1 MEAQPVGEV
10 LITARTDAAGEA
22 PVGSG
27 PRSPLPVLFLALCI
41 GSGMLLH
48 AEQLAAAAAAAAAE
62 HLCPI
67 VVVCVVIS
75 VTALFNLS
83 IFSLNFLVARG
94 RAAGAGGPRLL
105 LRPTARSGA
114 APAVSASK
122 SLLAPFF
129 GLCLAMGAALHA
141 KSLAAAATE
150 YQIDPAVVVCVA
162 LAGVALFHL
171 AVLSI
176 QKTLASHRAEG
187 EPKQLPRSRR
197 LPLLPFVVL
206 PLAIS
211 AASSVETVMADLP
224 QDASVWAAL
233 ALAVSFDIA
242 IGSLYCFI
250 IDGPP
255 PPTAATVEPWSR
267 TKSAGAI
274 VSCIT
279 AAGIVSFML
288 LACGGASGAIAA
300 RS

>member
-1 MEAQPVGEV
+1 
-10 LITARTDAAGEA
+10 
-22 PVGSG
+22 
-27 PRSPLPVLFLALCI
+27 
-41 GSGMLLH
+41 MLLH
-48 AEQLAAAAAAAAAE
+48 AEQLAAAAAE
-62 HLCPI
+62 HLCPV

-75 VTALFNLS
+75 ITALFNLTV
-83 IFSLNFLVARG
+83 FSLNFVIARG
-94 RAAGAGGPRLL
+94 RAAGGPRLL
-105 LRPTARSGA
+105 LRPTARAGA

-122 SLLAPFF
+122 SLLAPFI
-129 GLCLAMGAALHA
+129 GLCLAMGAVLHA
-141 KSLAAAATE
+141 KSLAAAAAE
-150 YQIDPAVVVCVA
+150 YQIDPAIVVCVV
-162 LAGVALFHL
+162 LSGVALFHL

-176 QKTLASHRAEG
+176 HKTLVSHRAED
-187 EPKQLPRSRR
+187 EPKQLPRSRG

-206 PLAIS
+206 TLAIS
-211 AASSVETVMADLP
+211 AASSVETVMADDATDLP

-233 ALAVSFDIA
+233 ALAVSFNIA

-267 TKSAGAI
+267 AKSAGAI

-279 AAGIVSFML
+279 AAGIISFML

>member
-1 MEAQPVGEV
+1 MLLEK
-10 LITARTDAAGEA
+10 RRSA
-22 PVGSG
+22 PDRDLGS
-27 PRSPLPVLFLALCI
+27 PSSSSHSASAPACFWTRSSSPLPPPNISVRP
-41 GSGMLLH
+41 SSSSRR
-48 AEQLAAAAAAAAAE
+48 
-62 HLCPI
+62 
-67 VVVCVVIS
+67 VVFS
-75 VTALFNLS
+75 VTALFNLA

-94 RAAGAGGPRLL
+94 RAAGGPRLL
-105 LRPTARSGA
+105 RRPTVGARA

-122 SLLAPFF
+122 SLLAPFI

-141 KSLAAAATE
+141 KSLAAAAAV
-150 YQIDPAVVVCVA
+150 YQIDPAVVVCVV
-162 LAGVALFHL
+162 LAGVAFFYL

-176 QKTLASHRAEG
+176 HKTLASHRAED
-187 EPKQLPRSRR
+187 EPKQLPRSRG

-206 PLAIS
+206 ALAIS
-211 AASSVETVMADLP
+211 AASSLETVMADGAPDLP

-233 ALAVSFDIA
+233 ALAISFNIA

-255 PPTAATVEPWSR
+255 PPAAATVEPWTR

>member
-1 MEAQPVGEV
+1 MEAQPVGV
-10 LITARTDAAGEA
+10 LLTTPTDAAGEA

-27 PRSPLPVLFLALCI
+27 PRSRLPILFLALCI
-41 GSGMLLH
+41 GSGMLLY
-48 AEQLAAAAAAAAAE
+48 AEQLAAAAAK
-62 HLCPI
+62 HLCPAF
-67 VVVCVVIS
+67 VVVVFS
-75 VTALFNLS
+75 VTALFNLA

-94 RAAGAGGPRLL
+94 RAAGGPRLL
-105 LRPTARSGA
+105 RRPTAGVGA

-122 SLLAPFF
+122 SLLAPFI
-129 GLCLAMGAALHA
+129 GLCLAMGATLHA
-141 KSLAAAATE
+141 KSLAAAAV
-150 YQIDPAVVVCVA
+150 YQIDPAVVVCVV
-162 LAGVALFHL
+162 LAGVAFFYL

-176 QKTLASHRAEG
+176 HKTLASHRAED
-187 EPKQLPRSRR
+187 EPKQLPLSRG

-206 PLAIS
+206 ALAIS
-211 AASSVETVMADLP
+211 AASSLETVMADGAPDLP
-224 QDASVWAAL
+224 QDASVRAAL
-233 ALAVSFDIA
+233 ALAVSFNIA

-255 PPTAATVEPWSR
+255 PPAAATVEPWTR